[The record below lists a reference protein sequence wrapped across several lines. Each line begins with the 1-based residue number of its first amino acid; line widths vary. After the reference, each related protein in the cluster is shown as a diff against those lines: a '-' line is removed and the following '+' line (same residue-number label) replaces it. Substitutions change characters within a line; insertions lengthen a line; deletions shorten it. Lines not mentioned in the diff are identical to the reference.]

1 MIKNVL
7 KKINIKVLLPNKN
20 IKTPLLSTRFLLSA
34 KNKKNLTIILK
45 KGKAMNKEE
54 ILISDIKEKFD
65 TLGVARSL
73 AISDDDRILDFLLKD
88 SKYSQEYK
96 ERFFKEHSLALVFKK
111 DDFLNFLDLKL
122 LNSSYTSFSN
132 KIGLG
137 TKAKRFIKNDENVVL
152 NFPFKD
158 GVLKGGQSKDDEKSN
173 EIFFNN
179 VLAKSDIDALFSP
192 KVLTNFELLGEG
204 DIKEVLK
211 NNPSLL
217 IKGNNLIAL
226 HTLKEYFRHQ
236 SEQNKVK
243 LIYIDPPYNTGSD
256 SFNYND
262 KFNHSTWLTFMKNR
276 LEIARELLRDDG
288 VIFVQCDDN
297 EQAYLKVLMDE
308 IFGRENFVT
317 SAIRQ
322 TRAGG
327 GFGTSDFGITHDYII
342 IFAKNRLSSRL
353 NGIQKDKKELTTYFS
368 CNDNKGVF
376 HKRDLKQSQNQAG
389 TREDRP
395 FMFYPI
401 LTKNNEVF
409 SITDDEFKMIYVDKK
424 FNDTFLNDLKEQ
436 YLNSGYDFILP
447 QHSNS
452 LGRWSCGFDGFKKLL
467 NDGDILCENGK
478 IYKKERLNNENST
491 KVATS
496 IFLESKYHNGIATQ
510 ENAEIF
516 NKLNFAFPKPEALL
530 QRIIEISTQE
540 NDLVLDFFAGS
551 GTTMAVAHKM
561 KRRCITIEQMD
572 YIQTITKE
580 RIKKVIEGEQGGI
593 SKAVEW
599 SGGGNVVYCELAPLN
614 AYFVEKIQNSRNE
627 AELESIIASMSEK
640 AFIDYRVDIKKA
652 LEDKEFSTLSL
663 EDKKATLIDC
673 LDRNMDYIPYAD
685 INDSEY
691 KISDEAKK
699 LNKIF
704 YNKGE

>member
-1 MIKNVL
+1 
-7 KKINIKVLLPNKN
+7 
-20 IKTPLLSTRFLLSA
+20 
-34 KNKKNLTIILK
+34 
-45 KGKAMNKEE
+45 MNKEE

-243 LIYIDPPYNTGSD
+243 LIYIDPPYNTGND
-256 SFNYND
+256 DFKYND

-308 IFGRENFVT
+308 IFGRDNFVAT
-317 SAIRQ
+317 ICRIATKRVKGDAKNINKN
-322 TRAGG
+322 
-327 GFGTSDFGITHDYII
+327 HDYIHLYARKIENFSIKHLKKEYNNKSIYDLSDEFVNERGKHLLRPLDNGTLDYTPTLDYI
-342 IFAKNRLSSRL
+342 ITAPNGDKICAGGDFNEREKRL
-353 NGIQKDKKELTTYFS
+353 NGKSNKKDWRFRWSEEKFKFGLENGFIVFKESRGKQRVYF
-368 CNDNKGVF
+368 K
-376 HKRDLKQSQNQAG
+376 
-389 TREDRP
+389 
-395 FMFYPI
+395 
-401 LTKNNEVF
+401 
-409 SITDDEFKMIYVDKK
+409 IYQFVD
-424 FNDTFLNDLKEQ
+424 NDLNLIERTDKVLSVFDEMFNNQ
-436 YLNSGYDFILP
+436 GTTEI
-447 QHSNS
+447 SNV
-452 LGRWSCGFDGFKKLL
+452 LEKG
-467 NDGDILCENGK
+467 
-478 IYKKERLNNENST
+478 
-491 KVATS
+491 
-496 IFLESKYHNGIATQ
+496 IFTY
-510 ENAEIF
+510 
-516 NKLNFAFPKPEALL
+516 PKPESLMK
-530 QRIIEISTQE
+530 RIIEISTQE

-572 YIQTITKE
+572 YIETITKE
-580 RIKKVIEGEQGGI
+580 RIKKVIDGEQGGI
-593 SKAVEW
+593 SKAVSW

-640 AFIDYRVDIKKA
+640 AFIDYRVDIKKV

>member
-1 MIKNVL
+1 
-7 KKINIKVLLPNKN
+7 
-20 IKTPLLSTRFLLSA
+20 
-34 KNKKNLTIILK
+34 
-45 KGKAMNKEE
+45 MNKEE

-243 LIYIDPPYNTGSD
+243 LIYIDPPYNTGND
-256 SFNYND
+256 DFKYND
-262 KFNHSTWLTFMKNR
+262 KFKHSTWLCFMKNR
-276 LEIARELLRDDG
+276 LEIAKELLRDDG

-308 IFGRENFVT
+308 IFGKENFVNCIT
-317 SAIRQ
+317 CKVKS
-322 TRAGG
+322 AGG
-327 GFGTSDFGITHDYII
+327 LTTDTEMFFDCAEYLICY
-342 IFAKNRLSSRL
+342 AKNSNYLTYNSIKIEIEIINS
-353 NGIQKDKKELTTYFS
+353 NSKTAKQYNKIITNIQYDKKEFVAKKDDITYYKIKKGDFEIKNLPIKEMNEQDFFNNRNEIFRLTALS
-368 CNDNKGVF
+368 GGIGK
-376 HKRDLKQSQNQAG
+376 KLKNHI
-389 TREDRP
+389 ED
-395 FMFYPI
+395 F
-401 LTKNNEVF
+401 TNNEDLFVF
-409 SITDDEFKMIYVDKK
+409 EYIPSKGKDKGI
-424 FNDTFLNDLKEQ
+424 LSQ
-436 YLNSGYDFILP
+436 YLL
-447 QHSNS
+447 
-452 LGRWSCGFDGFKKLL
+452 
-467 NDGDILCENGK
+467 
-478 IYKKERLNNENST
+478 YKG
-491 KVATS
+491 AT
-496 IFLESKYHNGIATQ
+496 ITML
-510 ENAEIF
+510 
-516 NKLNFAFPKPEALL
+516 NKLVKIDERNKRLVKLEPISNIIIDDLWQGISNEGGIQFKNAKKPETLI

-580 RIKKVIEGEQGGI
+580 RIKKVIDGEQGGI
-593 SKAVEW
+593 SKAVSW

-614 AYFVEKIQNSRNE
+614 AYFVEKIQNSRSE

-640 AFIDYRVDIKKA
+640 AFIDYRVDIKKV
-652 LEDKEFSTLSL
+652 LENKEFSTLSL

-704 YNKGE
+704 YNKG

>member
-1 MIKNVL
+1 
-7 KKINIKVLLPNKN
+7 
-20 IKTPLLSTRFLLSA
+20 
-34 KNKKNLTIILK
+34 
-45 KGKAMNKEE
+45 MNKEE

-243 LIYIDPPYNTGSD
+243 LIYIDPPYNTGND
-256 SFNYND
+256 DFKYND

-308 IFGRENFVT
+308 IFGKENFV
-317 SAIRQ
+317 ADFIRKTKSTTNDAKTGVNIQ
-322 TRAGG
+322 
-327 GFGTSDFGITHDYII
+327 HENCLC
-342 IFAKNRLSSRL
+342 FAKNKNNINLLGGEKDLSNYKNPDNDP
-353 NGIQKDKKELTTYFS
+353 NGAWISDNPSAASGTKEKGYFGVTNPYTGKVDYPPEGRFWLFSKNTIQKHIDEGRICFKKEHKENERGFIYKRYLKDLKTTQKTLDTLCFASNEFMNQVATKEAKNLGFVDYFS
-368 CNDNKGVF
+368 
-376 HKRDLKQSQNQAG
+376 
-389 TREDRP
+389 
-395 FMFYPI
+395 Y
-401 LTKNNEVF
+401 
-409 SITDDEFKMIYVDKK
+409 
-424 FNDTFLNDLKEQ
+424 
-436 YLNSGYDFILP
+436 
-447 QHSNS
+447 
-452 LGRWSCGFDGFKKLL
+452 
-467 NDGDILCENGK
+467 
-478 IYKKERLNNENST
+478 
-491 KVATS
+491 
-496 IFLESKYHNGIATQ
+496 
-510 ENAEIF
+510 
-516 NKLNFAFPKPEALL
+516 PKPETMAKI
-530 QRIIEISTQE
+530 IIEHSTNE

-551 GTTMAVAHKM
+551 GTTLAVAHKM

-572 YIQTITKE
+572 YIQNITKE
-580 RIKKVIEGEQGGI
+580 RLKKVIEGEQGGI
-593 SKAVEW
+593 SKAVSW

-614 AYFVEKIQNSRNE
+614 TYFVEKIQNSRSE

-640 AFIDYRVDIKKA
+640 AFIDYRVDIKKV
-652 LEDKEFSTLSL
+652 LEDKEFSALSL

>member
-1 MIKNVL
+1 
-7 KKINIKVLLPNKN
+7 
-20 IKTPLLSTRFLLSA
+20 
-34 KNKKNLTIILK
+34 
-45 KGKAMNKEE
+45 MNKEE
-54 ILISDIKEKFD
+54 ILISYIKEKFD

-243 LIYIDPPYNTGSD
+243 LIYIDPPYNTGND
-256 SFNYND
+256 DFNYND
-262 KFNHSTWLTFMKNR
+262 KFKHSTWLCFMKNR
-276 LEIARELLRDDG
+276 LEIAKELLRDDG
-288 VIFVQCDDN
+288 VIFVQCGDN

-308 IFGRENFVT
+308 IFGRENFVAT
-317 SAIRQ
+317 ICRIATKRVKGDAKNINKN
-322 TRAGG
+322 
-327 GFGTSDFGITHDYII
+327 HDYIHLYARKI
-342 IFAKNRLSSRL
+342 ENFSIKHL
-353 NGIQKDKKELTTYFS
+353 KKEY
-368 CNDNKGVF
+368 NNKSIY
-376 HKRDLKQSQNQAG
+376 DLS
-389 TREDRP
+389 
-395 FMFYPI
+395 
-401 LTKNNEVF
+401 
-409 SITDDEFKMIYVDKK
+409 DEFVNERGKHLLRPLDNGTLDYTPTLDYIITAPNGDKICAGGNFDKRNERLKGNFKKKDWRFRWSEEKFRFGLENGFIVFKESRGKQRVYFKIYQFVD
-424 FNDTFLNDLKEQ
+424 NDLNLIERTDKVLSVFDEMFNNQ
-436 YLNSGYDFILP
+436 GTTEI
-447 QHSNS
+447 SNV
-452 LGRWSCGFDGFKKLL
+452 LEKG
-467 NDGDILCENGK
+467 
-478 IYKKERLNNENST
+478 
-491 KVATS
+491 
-496 IFLESKYHNGIATQ
+496 IFTY
-510 ENAEIF
+510 
-516 NKLNFAFPKPEALL
+516 PKPESLL
-530 QRIIEISTQE
+530 RRIIEISTNE

-593 SKAVEW
+593 SKAVSW

-640 AFIDYRVDIKKA
+640 AFIDYRVDIKKV
-652 LEDKEFSTLSL
+652 LEDKEFSALSL
-663 EDKKATLIDC
+663 ENKKATLIDC

>member
-1 MIKNVL
+1 
-7 KKINIKVLLPNKN
+7 
-20 IKTPLLSTRFLLSA
+20 
-34 KNKKNLTIILK
+34 
-45 KGKAMNKEE
+45 MNKEE

-137 TKAKRFIKNDENVVL
+137 TKAKRFIKNNENVVL

-243 LIYIDPPYNTGSD
+243 LIYIDPPYNTGND
-256 SFNYND
+256 DFKYND
-262 KFNHSTWLTFMKNR
+262 KFKHSTWLCFIKNR

-308 IFGRENFVT
+308 IFGRENFVNCIT
-317 SAIRQ
+317 CKVKS
-322 TRAGG
+322 AGG
-327 GFGTSDFGITHDYII
+327 LTTDTEMFFDCAEYLICY
-342 IFAKNRLSSRL
+342 AKNSNYLTYNSIKIETEIINS
-353 NGIQKDKKELTTYFS
+353 NSKTAKQYNKIITNIQYDKKEFVAKKDDITYYKIKKGDFEIKNLPIKEMNEQDFFNNRNEIFRLTALS
-368 CNDNKGVF
+368 GGIGKN
-376 HKRDLKQSQNQAG
+376 LKI
-389 TREDRP
+389 
-395 FMFYPI
+395 I
-401 LTKNNEVF
+401 LK
-409 SITDDEFKMIYVDKK
+409 ILLIMKIYL
-424 FNDTFLNDLKEQ
+424 FLNTYRAKVKIKVF
-436 YLNSGYDFILP
+436 YLNIYCIKA
-447 QHSNS
+447 Q
-452 LGRWSCGFDGFKKLL
+452 LL
-467 NDGDILCENGK
+467 LC
-478 IYKKERLNNENST
+478 
-491 KVATS
+491 
-496 IFLESKYHNGIATQ
+496 
-510 ENAEIF
+510 
-516 NKLNFAFPKPEALL
+516 
-530 QRIIEISTQE
+530 
-540 NDLVLDFFAGS
+540 
-551 GTTMAVAHKM
+551 
-561 KRRCITIEQMD
+561 
-572 YIQTITKE
+572 
-580 RIKKVIEGEQGGI
+580 
-593 SKAVEW
+593 
-599 SGGGNVVYCELAPLN
+599 
-614 AYFVEKIQNSRNE
+614 
-627 AELESIIASMSEK
+627 
-640 AFIDYRVDIKKA
+640 
-652 LEDKEFSTLSL
+652 
-663 EDKKATLIDC
+663 LI
-673 LDRNMDYIPYAD
+673 N
-685 INDSEY
+685 
-691 KISDEAKK
+691 
-699 LNKIF
+699 
-704 YNKGE
+704 

>member
-1 MIKNVL
+1 
-7 KKINIKVLLPNKN
+7 
-20 IKTPLLSTRFLLSA
+20 
-34 KNKKNLTIILK
+34 
-45 KGKAMNKEE
+45 MNKEE

-226 HTLKEYFRHQ
+226 HTLKEYFRHAPQ
-236 SEQNKVK
+236 EDKIK
-243 LIYIDPPYNTGSD
+243 LIYIDPPYNTGND

-308 IFGRENFVT
+308 IFGRDNFVT
-317 SAIRQ
+317 SIPRISSLQ
-322 TRAGG
+322 RSGQEKYMNI
-327 GFGTSDFGITHDYII
+327 SHDYIVAYSYSSDFYHCI
-342 IFAKNRLSSRL
+342 ERKNINSDKIQQDKNGFFIEGDTKAILASSTQGYSKGGDYDFEYNGKVYKPIDSKGNRNRWLWSLERMQAAANLGILVETKNTLRMQIYLNKKFDTGTNTMVDKDEKLIFHTADLMSDNRYT
-353 NGIQKDKKELTTYFS
+353 NATGKKEQEMLFGS
-368 CNDNKGVF
+368 K
-376 HKRDLKQSQNQAG
+376 
-389 TREDRP
+389 
-395 FMFYPI
+395 I
-401 LTKNNEVF
+401 
-409 SITDDEFKMIYVDKK
+409 
-424 FNDTFLNDLKEQ
+424 
-436 YLNSGYDFILP
+436 
-447 QHSNS
+447 
-452 LGRWSCGFDGFKKLL
+452 DGQ
-467 NDGDILCENGK
+467 
-478 IYKKERLNNENST
+478 T
-491 KVATS
+491 
-496 IFLESKYHNGIATQ
+496 
-510 ENAEIF
+510 
-516 NKLNFAFPKPEALL
+516 PKPEALL
-530 QRIIEISTQE
+530 QKILELTTQE

-551 GTTMAVAHKM
+551 GTTLAVAHKM

-572 YIQTITKE
+572 YIQNITKE
-580 RIKKVIEGEQGGI
+580 RLKKVIEGEQGGI
-593 SKAVEW
+593 SKAVSW

-640 AFIDYRVDIKKA
+640 VFIDYRVDIKKV

>member
-1 MIKNVL
+1 
-7 KKINIKVLLPNKN
+7 
-20 IKTPLLSTRFLLSA
+20 
-34 KNKKNLTIILK
+34 
-45 KGKAMNKEE
+45 MNKEE

-73 AISDDDRILDFLLKD
+73 AISDDNRILDFLLKD

-204 DIKEVLK
+204 DIEEVLK

-243 LIYIDPPYNTGSD
+243 LIYIDPPYNTGND
-256 SFNYND
+256 DFKYND
-262 KFNHSTWLTFMKNR
+262 KFKHSTWLCFMKNR

-308 IFGRENFVT
+308 IFGRENFVNCIT
-317 SAIRQ
+317 CKVKS
-322 TRAGG
+322 AGG
-327 GFGTSDFGITHDYII
+327 LTTDTEMFFDCAEYLICY
-342 IFAKNRLSSRL
+342 AKNSNYLTYNSIKIETEIINS
-353 NGIQKDKKELTTYFS
+353 NSKTAKQYNKIITNIQYDKKEFVAKKDDITYYKIKKGDFEIKNLPIKEMNEQDFFNNRNEIFRLTALS
-368 CNDNKGVF
+368 GGIGK
-376 HKRDLKQSQNQAG
+376 KLKNHI
-389 TREDRP
+389 ED
-395 FMFYPI
+395 F
-401 LTKNNEVF
+401 TNNEDLFVF
-409 SITDDEFKMIYVDKK
+409 EYIPSKGKDKGI
-424 FNDTFLNDLKEQ
+424 LSQ
-436 YLNSGYDFILP
+436 YLL
-447 QHSNS
+447 
-452 LGRWSCGFDGFKKLL
+452 
-467 NDGDILCENGK
+467 
-478 IYKKERLNNENST
+478 YKG
-491 KVATS
+491 AT
-496 IFLESKYHNGIATQ
+496 ITML
-510 ENAEIF
+510 
-516 NKLNFAFPKPEALL
+516 NKLVKIDERNKRLVKLEPISNIIIDDLWQGISNEGGIQFKNAKKPETLI

-593 SKAVEW
+593 SKAVSW

-614 AYFVEKIQNSRNE
+614 AYFVEKIQNSRSE

-673 LDRNMDYIPYAD
+673 LDRNMDYIPYVD